1 MVVID
6 GHSKHSSHGWS
17 SPACPN
23 SIRKSH
29 LYSSPFLLMQELFTD
44 ISLKD
49 FKESLPAASWYWEI
63 DAHYESSWIKVL
75 FFLLPNERMM
85 TFFAKK
91 NLHWIIYKFYQMN
104 PNLASRVMSG
114 GGQKRASLYNLW
126 TGFAAAKKVDNV
138 SCVFGDLYYSDFG
151 GLSLAT
157 LKFSHLFPS
166 GDLTFLS
173 WRCKSVKRSSSPG
186 AFEQTQ
192 LAKTDPITSLK
203 DKKEDWVAELLGQGG
218 KNESSWALRVG
229 AVLEPYRH
237 HDIMH
242 YFPPWLDQWGFGV
255 EGGW

>member
-1 MVVID
+1 MSHH
-6 GHSKHSSHGWS
+6 GSSK
-17 SPACPN
+17 
-23 SIRKSH
+23 
-29 LYSSPFLLMQELFTD
+29 SPF
-44 ISLKD
+44 
-49 FKESLPAASWYWEI
+49 
-63 DAHYESSWIKVL
+63 V
-75 FFLLPNERMM
+75 LLPQRKTTMALFCKE
-85 TFFAKK
+85 K
-91 NLHWIIYKFYQMN
+91 NRHWIIYKFYWMN

-138 SCVFGDLYYSDFG
+138 SCVFGGLYYSDFG

-218 KNESSWALRVG
+218 KKRIFLGPPGGSRFGAISTSWHHALLPPMVG
-229 AVLEPYRH
+229 PMGLWSWRWVIGRSLT
-237 HDIMH
+237 
-242 YFPPWLDQWGFGV
+242 
-255 EGGW
+255 GWRWDWI